1 MCNLILL
8 QQLIRQKSILSIL
21 MKKEKTEIILII
33 QE

>member
-8 QQLIRQKSILSIL
+8 QQLIRQKLILSIL
-21 MKKEKTEIILII
+21 MKKEKTEILII